1 MRTIANSTCAATLKK
16 ATNDQRLPKPPV
28 KEDYGVMNITDLIAH
43 LQLLLDR
50 GAPPDTVVRIFDVD
64 TSQWEHVTGSVICT
78 EGKTLDLYCDEN

>member
-1 MRTIANSTCAATLKK
+1 
-16 ATNDQRLPKPPV
+16 
-28 KEDYGVMNITDLIAH
+28 MNITDLIAH